1 MALSTLTL
9 LILTTLVTHATPAE
23 FCKVQSI
30 VGCYADAAQHR
41 ILPHQTSIQSTTLT
55 LESCAA
61 QCAADG
67 YGNSTDLI
75 GVEFGSQCFCGHV
88 FDPKQ
93 NLTQYNISICHVMKC
108 PGNPLPGEKPEYCG
122 DADRQLVY
130 HASCTT
136 VPDTPNF
143 MPCTKAS
150 PGYNLPFC
158 DHTLSTAV
166 RVQDMISRMTLEQK
180 CAQTNDD
187 MGAMPEIG
195 WQGYNWNTE
204 CLHGLGALCLTVNGT
219 TRCPSIF
226 AAPPL
231 LGATFNR
238 TVAYQLGEVISD
250 EIRAFGNNNG
260 HRDYQNRFIGVS
272 AWGPNLNIY
281 RDARWGRNVEI
292 PSEDPYHAG
301 QYGIAY
307 TKGLQWSQW
316 SQHDSNTTGTGKT
329 GKNKYTKAIGALK
342 HYTIYSVEN
351 GRGSTYFDISSYDIE
366 DTYLPGFKA
375 PVVDAESLGYMCSYA
390 ALTNSELIPNSGE
403 PNHPHSEPLCASKF
417 FAQDK
422 MRDEF
427 GFHGYVQSDCGAVNN
442 EDGGEKWATNA
453 TDAAAKALAKGLMN
467 SNCGGGLVN
476 HICAAIAEGLTT
488 ETELEK
494 RITRSLTL
502 LMNAG
507 LFDPLEN
514 QPYTNIPFE
523 TINSKE
529 AQFKNLEASRQG
541 LVLLSNPNK
550 ILPLSKFEYTMGE
563 ILLLGPHAQTQKTLA
578 GNYFEDIGL
587 GTW

>member
-1 MALSTLTL
+1 
-9 LILTTLVTHATPAE
+9 
-23 FCKVQSI
+23 
-30 VGCYADAAQHR
+30 
-41 ILPHQTSIQSTTLT
+41 
-55 LESCAA
+55 
-61 QCAADG
+61 
-67 YGNSTDLI
+67 
-75 GVEFGSQCFCGHV
+75 
-88 FDPKQ
+88 
-93 NLTQYNISICHVMKC
+93 C
-108 PGNPLPGEKPEYCG
+108 PGNVLPGEKPEYCG

-130 HASCTT
+130 HASCIT

-307 TKGLQWSQW
+307 TNGLQWS
-316 SQHDSNTTGTGKT
+316 
-329 GKNKYTKAIGALK
+329 
-342 HYTIYSVEN
+342 
-351 GRGSTYFDISSYDIE
+351 
-366 DTYLPGFKA
+366 
-375 PVVDAESLGYMCSYA
+375 
-390 ALTNSELIPNSGE
+390 
-403 PNHPHSEPLCASKF
+403 
-417 FAQDK
+417 
-422 MRDEF
+422 
-427 GFHGYVQSDCGAVNN
+427 
-442 EDGGEKWATNA
+442 
-453 TDAAAKALAKGLMN
+453 
-467 SNCGGGLVN
+467 
-476 HICAAIAEGLTT
+476 
-488 ETELEK
+488 
-494 RITRSLTL
+494 
-502 LMNAG
+502 
-507 LFDPLEN
+507 
-514 QPYTNIPFE
+514 
-523 TINSKE
+523 
-529 AQFKNLEASRQG
+529 
-541 LVLLSNPNK
+541 
-550 ILPLSKFEYTMGE
+550 
-563 ILLLGPHAQTQKTLA
+563 
-578 GNYFEDIGL
+578 
-587 GTW
+587 